1 MIFVSKMMSYFWR
14 HCAISV
20 LKISKKHFASFY
32 FFVKMKFV
40 STVWVSTS
48 LSKFGYCYGVLFK
61 MHNDIVFCVTLLLS
75 VSDIKTKEIILTLD
89 LGKPSRH
96 GMVVVVFKLREQQGH
111 KLWCIFSLLKKLLGL
126 HWDNRFQALHIQM
139 RISHSAELVMIV

>member
-1 MIFVSKMMSYFWR
+1 MFYVTAIFVVK
-14 HCAISV
+14 SV
-20 LKISKKHFASFY
+20 
-32 FFVKMKFV
+32 
-40 STVWVSTS
+40 T
-48 LSKFGYCYGVLFK
+48 
-61 MHNDIVFCVTLLLS
+61 
-75 VSDIKTKEIILTLD
+75 DIKTKEIVLTLD

-139 RISHSAELVMIV
+139 RISHSAELVMIVYFSKLKIVKSNNMF

>member
-1 MIFVSKMMSYFWR
+1 MFFVS
-14 HCAISV
+14 
-20 LKISKKHFASFY
+20 
-32 FFVKMKFV
+32 
-40 STVWVSTS
+40 
-48 LSKFGYCYGVLFK
+48 
-61 MHNDIVFCVTLLLS
+61 LLLS
-75 VSDIKTKEIILTLD
+75 VTDIKTKEIVLTLD

-139 RISHSAELVMIV
+139 RISHSSELVMYVFRDQILLKVIKYFFDAQTEIISKNQLLILSKS